1 MNFINKQEFLDK
13 NPSLLPEEL
22 DEYEMLCL
30 KQWGEEKLTMPEYAR
45 LHELYNKIFKQEKI
59 F

>member
-13 NPSLLPEEL
+13 NPSVIPEEL

-30 KQWGEEKLTMPEYAR
+30 KQWGEEKLTMTEYAR
-45 LHELYNKIFKQEKI
+45 LNVLYEKIFKVSK
-59 F
+59 